1 MSAAPLNSR
10 AGDPP
15 LRVRTLIGWGIF
27 FAIVV
32 IGLLLFLQS
41 GSDAPVLHDPGG
53 LR

>member
-1 MSAAPLNSR
+1 MSAAPLNTR

-15 LRVRTLIGWGIF
+15 LRVRTLLGWGAF

-32 IGLLLFLQS
+32 IGLLLFLFS
-41 GSDAPVLHDPGG
+41 GSVAPVLHDVGA